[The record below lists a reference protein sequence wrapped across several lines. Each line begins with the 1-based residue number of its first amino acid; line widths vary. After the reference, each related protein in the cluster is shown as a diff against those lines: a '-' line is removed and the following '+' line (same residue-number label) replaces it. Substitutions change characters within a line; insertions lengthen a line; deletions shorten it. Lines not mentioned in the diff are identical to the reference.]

1 MITWLRQEG
10 QINQFNNHAKICLE
24 AAVDFGGSWPLST
37 LSLWMAT
44 GPVWFIRI
52 QDLMCYEMTSWDDF
66 MKTGETLNIL
76 TVWYE
81 LVKIGLSRKKINP
94 GLIRHF
100 HSFHRN
106 QHNLQFTWRDGYIL
120 KYIYLYYFYA
130 FLKILLQIMYHK
142 NKVMATRTP
151 GKRTPGQV
159 SARALVQGKRTESLI
174 KLVLLRKVYSRGSR
188 RVVAQE
194 NISLMYTTGLQR
206 PYFKSRREK
215 KMELAN

>member
-66 MKTGETLNIL
+66 MKTGETWNIF

-81 LVKIGLSRKKINP
+81 LVKIGLSQKMINP

-159 SARALVQGKRTESLI
+159 SARTESLI
-174 KLVLLRKVYSRGSR
+174 KLVLLRKLYSTGNR

-194 NISLMYTTGLQR
+194 HISLMYTTGLQR

-215 KMELAN
+215 KNGAC